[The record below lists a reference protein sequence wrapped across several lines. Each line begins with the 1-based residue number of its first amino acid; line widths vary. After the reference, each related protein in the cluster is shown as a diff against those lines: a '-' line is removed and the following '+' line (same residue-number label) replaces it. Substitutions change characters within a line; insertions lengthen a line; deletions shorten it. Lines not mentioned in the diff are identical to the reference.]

1 MPASHGAGM
10 KGRDR
15 FGGLSL
21 GEGLT
26 AYQLVGGVKAYQGD
40 DG

>member
-1 MPASHGAGM
+1 MSWLPKAGIR
-10 KGRDR
+10 KD
-15 FGGLSL
+15 LSL

-26 AYQLVGGVKAYQGD
+26 AYQLVGRVMAYQGD

>member
-1 MPASHGAGM
+1 M
-10 KGRDR
+10 KGGDR

-21 GEGLT
+21 GEGPT
-26 AYQLVGGVKAYQGD
+26 AYQLVGKVKAYQGD